1 MKKIASLIL
10 SLLLIALYSSLVWA
24 AEEPYPSKPIN
35 LIVTMA
41 PGGVMDFQAKL
52 IGDRLSEVLGQPITK
67 AHKPGAGGTMAVS
80 LTARAKP
87 DGYTMVT
94 GTSTNIIFSPLVKKL
109 DYTWEDLIPIS
120 IYAKGVVRL
129 YVKTDAKWK
138 TVEDFIADAKER
150 QLKVCS
156 FGKLTPPDFVIQVLN
171 KRAGINLAHIP
182 YKSCGEAVT
191 ALLGGHVDGDFCTSS
206 MGQVQAGAVRVLAAA
221 DHERSKFEPDIRTF
235 KELGYPVAFS
245 LWNSFCVPKKTPKRI
260 VDILSNGMQEVFK
273 RHGKEIEAAL
283 PKIEYVAYFLTREQ
297 TLQELKRDYEF
308 QSALIKELGVFAE

>member
-1 MKKIASLIL
+1 MKKIVSLFL
-10 SLLLIALYSSLVWA
+10 TLLLITLYFSLVWA

-35 LIVTMA
+35 LIVSMA

-80 LTARAKP
+80 LAARAKP
-87 DGYTMVT
+87 DGYTLVT
-94 GTSTNIIFSPLVKKL
+94 GTSTNVIFSPLVKKL
-109 DYTWEDLIPIS
+109 DYTWEDLIPLS

-129 YVKTDAKWK
+129 YVKADAKWK
-138 TVEDFIADAKER
+138 TVEDFIAEAKER
-150 QLKVCS
+150 QLKVSS
-156 FGKLTPPDFVIQVLN
+156 FGKLTPPDFVIQVLSN
-171 KRAGINLAHIP
+171 RAGIKLAHIP

-206 MGQVQAGAVRVLAAA
+206 MGQVQAGTVRVLAAA
-221 DHERSKFEPDIRTF
+221 DHERSKFEPDTRTF

-273 RHGKEIEAAL
+273 RHGKEIEEAL
-283 PKIEYVAYFLTREQ
+283 PKIEYVAYFLNREQ
-297 TLQELKRDYEF
+297 SLQEMKRDYEF
-308 QSALIKELGVFAE
+308 QSALVKELGVSAE